1 MEERKQAKHIVYGLN
16 DKPPFGLWVVLGFQ
30 HVLTLFGATTLV
42 PLILGPAIGM
52 NQVQIGQFISQVYL
66 AMGIA
71 TLIQVFWLGSGL
83 PIVQGSSFSFLPPFF
98 YIISK
103 TKDGGVNNVMQAMGG
118 ALIMGGV
125 VEALFGYGKII
136 GLLKKVLTPVV
147 IGPVIML
154 IGFGLADV
162 AVNTASTYW
171 PISIL
176 VVLLIFFFSLAA
188 KSKTINIL
196 SIISAVVVGYLV
208 ALVGTLLHWFPQG
221 HAAFV
226 KLAAIGQTSWFNAP
240 KLFPYGA
247 PKWDWG
253 FFAAILAGFFASMV
267 ESVGDYHSVSYA
279 AGLPDPDAEKINRGI
294 GAEGLS
300 CIISGMLGG
309 VGTTSYTE
317 NIGLINITGI
327 ASRYVV
333 GMGAII
339 LILMSLIGKFGALIA
354 SIPSPVIGGAY
365 IALFGVIGG
374 LGIQV
379 LTRADLKSQR
389 NIMIIG
395 ISVLLGLGLPA
406 YVKQHPLAFNPQW
419 LSSIINAILSTGMA
433 VAGMVGIFFDQ
444 LIPGTPE
451 ERGLKEE

>member
-1 MEERKQAKHIVYGLN
+1 MEERQQAKHIVYGIN
-16 DKPPFGLWVVLGFQ
+16 DKPPFGLSIALGFQ

-52 NQVQIGQFISQVYL
+52 NQVQIGHFISQIYL
-66 AMGIA
+66 VMGIA

-83 PIVQGSSFSFLPPFF
+83 PIVQGSSFSFLPPLF

-103 TKDGGVNNVMQAMGG
+103 TKDGGVNSVMQAISG
-118 ALIMGGV
+118 ALIMGGA
-125 VEALFGYGKII
+125 VEALIGYGKII

-154 IGFGLADV
+154 IGFGLAPV
-162 AVNTASTYW
+162 AVNTASSYW
-171 PISIL
+171 PISLL
-176 VVLLIFFFSLAA
+176 VVFLIFIFSLKA
-188 KSKTINIL
+188 KSKTLNIL
-196 SIISAVVVGYLV
+196 SIISAVIIGYAV
-208 ALVGTLLHWFPQG
+208 ALIGTLIKLFPEG
-221 HAAFV
+221 HAAYV
-226 KLAAIGQTSWFNAP
+226 KLSAIAQTSWFNAP
-240 KLFPYGA
+240 QIFPYGA
-247 PKWDWG
+247 PRWDLG
-253 FFAAILAGFFASMV
+253 FFAAILAGYFASMI

-279 AGLPDPDAEKINRGI
+279 AGLSDPDPDKINRGI
-294 GAEGLS
+294 GAEGLA
-300 CIISGMLGG
+300 CMISGALGG

-333 GMGAII
+333 GVGAVI
-339 LILMSLIGKFGALIA
+339 LILMSLVGKFGALIA
-354 SIPSPVIGGAY
+354 TIPSPVIGGAY

-379 LTRADLKSQR
+379 LTKADLKSQR

-395 ISVLLGLGLPA
+395 ISVLLGLGMPA
-406 YVKQHPLAFNPQW
+406 YINQNPLAFNPKW

-433 VAGMVGIFFDQ
+433 VAGIVAIFFDQ
-444 LIPGTPE
+444 IIPGTPE
-451 ERGLKEE
+451 ERGIKE

>member
-16 DKPPFGLWVVLGFQ
+16 DKPSFGLWVIMGFQ

-42 PLILGPAIGM
+42 PLILGPTIGM

-83 PIVQGSSFSFLPPFF
+83 PIVQGSSFSFLPPLF
-98 YIISK
+98 YIINK
-103 TKDGGVNNVMQAMGG
+103 TKDGGVNNVMQAISG
-118 ALIMGGV
+118 ALIMGGI
-125 VEALFGYGKII
+125 VEAILGYGKII

-154 IGFGLADV
+154 IGFSLAGV
-162 AVNTASTYW
+162 AVNNASSYW
-171 PISIL
+171 PISII
-176 VVLLIFFFSLAA
+176 VVLLIFIFSLVS
-188 KSKTINIL
+188 KSKTLNIL
-196 SIISAVVVGYLV
+196 SVISAVVIGYLI
-208 ALVGTLLHWFPQG
+208 ALFGTLLKIFPEG
-221 HAAFV
+221 HPAFV
-226 KLAAIGQTSWFNAP
+226 KLAAVSQTGWFHAP
-240 KLFPYGA
+240 QIFPYGA
-247 PKWDWG
+247 PKWNWG
-253 FFAAILAGFFASMV
+253 FFAAILAAYFASMI

-300 CIISGMLGG
+300 CVISGIVGG

-317 NIGLINITGI
+317 NIGLINITGV

-333 GMGAII
+333 GMGAVI

-354 SIPSPVIGGAY
+354 TIPTPVIGGAY

-379 LTRADLKSQR
+379 LSRADLSSQR

-395 ISVLLGLGLPA
+395 ISVLLGLGIPN
-406 YVKQHPLAFNPQW
+406 YIQQHHLTFSPTW
-419 LSSIINAILSTGMA
+419 LSGIIDAILSTGMA
-433 VAGMVGIFFDQ
+433 VAGMVAIFFDQ
-444 LIPGTPE
+444 IVPGTPE
-451 ERGLKEE
+451 ERGIRE

>member
-1 MEERKQAKHIVYGLN
+1 M
-16 DKPPFGLWVVLGFQ
+16 
-30 HVLTLFGATTLV
+30 LTLFGATTLV

-52 NQVQIGQFISQVYL
+52 NQVQIGHFISQVYL

-71 TLIQVFWLGSGL
+71 TLIQVFWIGSGL

-125 VEALFGYGKII
+125 VEAIFGYGKIM

-154 IGFGLADV
+154 IGFSLAPV
-162 AVNTASTYW
+162 AVNNASSYW

-176 VVLLIFFFSLAA
+176 VVLLIFIFSLSV

-196 SIISAVVVGYLV
+196 SIISAVVIGYLV
-208 ALVGTLLHWFPQG
+208 ALIGTLAHWFPEG
-221 HAAFV
+221 HAAYI
-226 KLAAIGQTSWFNAP
+226 KLSTISQTGWFNAP
-240 KLFPYGA
+240 QLFPYGA

-253 FFAAILAGFFASMV
+253 FFAAILAGYFASMI

-279 AGLPDPDAEKINRGI
+279 AGLPDPDADKINRGI

-300 CIISGMLGG
+300 CIISGMVGG

-339 LILMSLIGKFGALIA
+339 LILMSLIGKFGALVA
-354 SIPSPVIGGAY
+354 TIPTPVIGGAY

-395 ISVLLGLGLPA
+395 ISVLLGLGIPT
-406 YVKQHPLAFNPQW
+406 YIGQHHLTFNPKW
-419 LSSIINAILSTGMA
+419 LSSIIDAILSTGMA
-433 VAGMVGIFFDQ
+433 VAGIVAIFFDQ
-444 LIPGTPE
+444 IIPGTPE
-451 ERGLKEE
+451 ERGIKGNQ

>member
-16 DKPPFGLWVVLGFQ
+16 DKPSFGLWVIMGFQ

-83 PIVQGSSFSFLPPFF
+83 PIVQGSSFSFLPPLF
-98 YIISK
+98 YIINK
-103 TKDGGVNNVMQAMGG
+103 TKDGGVNNVMQAISG

-125 VEALFGYGKII
+125 VEALMGYGKII

-162 AVNTASTYW
+162 AVNTASSYW
-171 PISIL
+171 PISII
-176 VVLLIFFFSLAA
+176 VVLLIFIFSLVS
-188 KSKTINIL
+188 KSKTLNIL
-196 SIISAVVVGYLV
+196 SVISAVVIGYLI
-208 ALVGTLLHWFPQG
+208 ALLGTLMKIFPQG
-221 HAAFV
+221 HPAFV
-226 KLAAIGQTSWFNAP
+226 KLSAVAQTGWFHAP

-253 FFAAILAGFFASMV
+253 FFAAILAAYFASMI

-294 GAEGLS
+294 GAEGLA

-379 LTRADLKSQR
+379 LSRADLRSQR

-395 ISVLLGLGLPA
+395 ISVLLGLGFPP
-406 YVKQHPLAFNPQW
+406 YIKQHPLAFNPTW
-419 LSSIINAILSTGMA
+419 LSGIINAILSTGMA
-433 VAGMVGIFFDQ
+433 VAGMVAIFFDQ
-444 LIPGTPE
+444 IVPGTPE
-451 ERGLKEE
+451 ERGLKE